1 MSYSEPCRM
10 LRTISLTAD
19 LDRRLSEY
27 ARAKQRA
34 VSAVVRELIS
44 EMLRRQ
50 G

>member
-34 VSAVVRELIS
+34 AAVRARVGATSPRRR
-44 EMLRRQ
+44 LR
-50 G
+50 